1 MKTIPACF
9 SKFLVTALALALI
22 TAPAFAGLY
31 QGENAPVFTGHDQD
45 GKKFNLGPKIGKEF
59 VLLYFYPRDDTSGS
73 IAGACALRDRMIEL
87 KKRDVSVVGISFDK
101 ANSHKK
107 FSFKYNLNF
116 PLLSDTCGE
125 ITDAYG
131 MRMWPR
137 REMARP
143 VSILIDLDGK
153 IARVTDSPDP
163 AVQMR
168 EMLTALNQ
176 LEGSAK

>member
-1 MKTIPACF
+1 M
-9 SKFLVTALALALI
+9 
-22 TAPAFAGLY
+22 PAFAALY
-31 QGENAPVFTGHDQD
+31 EGESAPVFTGHDQD
-45 GKKFNLGPKIGKEF
+45 GKKFKLEPKIGKEF
-59 VLLYFYPRDDTSGS
+59 VLLYFYPKDDTGGS
-73 IAGACALRDRMIEL
+73 IAGAVALRDRMLEL
-87 KKRDVSVVGISFDK
+87 KRRDVSVVGISFDK
-101 ANSHKK
+101 AKSLKK

-116 PLLSDTCGE
+116 PLLADTCGE

-143 VSILIDLDGK
+143 VSVLIDLNGK

-168 EMLTALNQ
+168 EMETALNR
-176 LEGSAK
+176 LEALSSK

>member
-1 MKTIPACF
+1 MAF
-9 SKFLVTALALALI
+9 AFALI
-22 TAPAFAGLY
+22 SLPAFGSLY
-31 QGENAPVFTGHDQD
+31 EGENAPVFTGHDQD
-45 GKKFNLGPKIGKEF
+45 GKRFKLGPKIGKEF
-59 VLLYFYPRDDTSGS
+59 VLLYFYSKDDTSGS

-101 ANSHKK
+101 ANSLKR

-116 PLLSDTCGE
+116 PLLADTCGE

-137 REMARP
+137 REMSRP
-143 VSILIDLDGK
+143 VSVLIDLNGK
-153 IARVTDSPDP
+153 IARVSDSPDP

-168 EMLTALNQ
+168 EMETALNQ
-176 LEGSAK
+176 LEGAAK